1 MGRVAEELRK
11 NFEVKIDEE
20 ILEKKRKDY
29 VETEKDI

>member
-11 NFEVKIDEE
+11 NFDVKIDDE

-29 VETEKDI
+29 IAAEKDA